1 MVSFAEHLSI
11 TLTATQAPKA
21 TPPSAKRALMLA
33 WIQKSGTAHTIKDL
47 EKALPGVGSVS
58 SIQVKDFVQAMLD
71 ENEIKVEKIGSGNWY
86 WSFPGEE
93 TARREQALA
102 QAQAEHDKAAAA
114 LAEAKASVNEAT
126 RACEEQAADEEGEGE
141 SRTEMLERHTV
152 LKKEVEEMGCE
163 LAKYVDSDPVELE
176 IQNERASTMR
186 AKSEAYSDQIHSL
199 ADWIRDK
206 AGVDRETL
214 TGMKR
219 KWYGDQFDEED
230 QDLRELQ

>member
-1 MVSFAEHLSI
+1 MV
-11 TLTATQAPKA
+11 T
-21 TPPSAKRALMLA
+21 

-47 EKALPGVGSVS
+47 EKALPAVASVS

-93 TARREQALA
+93 RARREQALA
-102 QAQAEHDKAAAA
+102 QAQAEHDRAAAA
-114 LAEAKASVNEAT
+114 LAEARCGVEEAT
-126 RACEEQAADEEGEGE
+126 RAREERAEDDAGEGG
-141 SRTEMLERHTV
+141 SRREMLERHGA
-152 LKKEVEEMGCE
+152 LKREVEAMGRE
-163 LAKYVDSDPVELE
+163 LAKYADCDPVELE
-176 IQNERASTMR
+176 VQNERASAMR
-186 AKSEAYSDQIHSL
+186 SRSEAYSDQIHSL

-214 TGMKR
+214 TSMKR
-219 KWYGDQFDEED
+219 NWYGDQFDEED